1 MTPAET
7 FPVGDHLAA
16 ELAAL
21 GWPPD
26 QLAARSGL
34 ATERVAAILA
44 GADLT
49 AGEAECLAAG
59 LGVSP
64 ALFLN
69 LQAGHHARQAE
80 AAP

>member
-16 ELAAL
+16 ELAARAWSPEL
-21 GWPPD
+21 
-26 QLAARSGL
+26 LAARSGL
-34 ATERVAAILA
+34 APERVAAVLA

-49 AGEAECLAAG
+49 AGEAECLAAA

-69 LQAGHHARQAE
+69 LQAGHHARLAE